1 MASLDFDAEKT
12 AFRDYYDTERSL
24 LEGAI
29 ESFLTLVR
37 SLLASANITV
47 SKVEGR
53 LKSREECIKKFTR
66 KYRSSLESSK
76 TPYEIKDHITDLGKR

>member
-53 LKSREECIKKFTR
+53 LKSREECIKIHAKVSKFSR
-66 KYRSSLESSK
+66 VQQDALRN
-76 TPYEIKDHITDLGKR
+76 